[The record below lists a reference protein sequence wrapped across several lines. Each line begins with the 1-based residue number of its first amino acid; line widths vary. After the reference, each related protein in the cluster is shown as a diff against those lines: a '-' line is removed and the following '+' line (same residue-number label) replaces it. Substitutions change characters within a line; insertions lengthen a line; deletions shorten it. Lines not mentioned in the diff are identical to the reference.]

1 MKCAVINSRT
11 GEKVGTFGSLK
22 SAYKECDQLNKE
34 YGGRGGWF
42 DVQPQAKKKTS
53 KKDKLKIKA

>member
-1 MKCAVINSRT
+1 MKCTVVNTRT

-22 SAYKECDQLNKE
+22 AANKECDQLNKE

-42 DVQPQAKKKTS
+42 DITIQAKGKKS
-53 KKDKLKIKA
+53 KDKLKIKKA

>member
-1 MKCAVINSRT
+1 MKCTVVNTRT
-11 GEKVGTFGSLK
+11 GETVGTFGSLK

-42 DVQPQAKKKTS
+42 DVNIQAKNKES
-53 KKDKLKIKA
+53 KDNLKIKKT

>member
-1 MKCAVINSRT
+1 MKCDVINSRT

-42 DVQPQAKKKTS
+42 DVQPQVKKNKS
-53 KKDKLKIKA
+53 NLKIRQV